1 MIQKN
6 NNRNGI
12 FKQLYH
18 ENVIKV
24 SNLFEKNDY
33 FMIIMKYYE
42 GGELLNDILNNE
54 RLNENETAFFINL

>member
-18 ENVIKV
+18 ENVIEV

-42 GGELLNDILNNE
+42 GGELFNYILNNKD
-54 RLNENETAFFINL
+54 